1 MPGRVTHSR
10 VRGGVCFGASAL
22 YITGV
27 GTPAPAGLRELV
39 TWLRVCVLYGC
50 TCALCVCARV
60 CAWGGVSAPE
70 PVGCAGGGGG
80 GQRGAARPF
89 CAARRPWK
97 GQGKVTGGQR
107 VGKSQEFLHTI

>member
-10 VRGGVCFGASAL
+10 VRGGVYFGASAL
-22 YITGV
+22 YITRV
-27 GTPAPAGLRELV
+27 GTPALPGLRELV

-70 PVGCAGGGGG
+70 PVGCAGGEEE
-80 GQRGAARPF
+80 AREVPPAPF
-89 CAARRPWK
+89 VQPVDLGRDRE
-97 GQGKVTGGQR
+97 R
-107 VGKSQEFLHTI
+107 